1 MRKQHK
7 RKWFSPFM
15 LLRLLGIALFVYIL
29 SSVDLDALWQHLGK
43 VSRDFLLLGILF
55 QVVLLFLKAI
65 RWHVLNNG
73 STQRLDIFRSFG
85 EFFESYAYGV
95 ITPGRLGELVKAGHA
110 REKNKVMETGIRV
123 AVERGFDL
131 GIFVMIAGAAL
142 YFIFEEKAAGIIALL
157 TFLAGFGVFLLAIVL
172 MRSAS
177 ATRVIEKI
185 ANRIPFLKL
194 QLSLNFR
201 RRKGHIRFWVI
212 LLSLASNLSYFISCY
227 FLAQGLSFEQSFM
240 YISGAV
246 AMAGL
251 LNMLPVT
258 VMGLGTREGVFLLL
272 FKPLAEPLILAFSG
286 LVFLIA
292 QVGGGLL
299 SLVLGLFFLQYTR
312 RQKSAK

>member
-73 STQRLDIFRSFG
+73 STQRQDIFRSFG

-299 SLVLGLFFLQYTR
+299 SLVLGLFFLQSTR